1 MKLSIVLPCRNEVGN
16 IGRIVNSIRINGWNE
31 SNSEVIVIND
41 GSTDGT
47 TELLSILGEIY
58 SNLKV
63 INTSSRLGLGKSI
76 YLGITESK
84 NENIAVMD
92 TDGIHDPSYLAIMLK
107 EKLNG
112 IDLVIGSRYISGG
125 IMVGALY
132 PHLSKMMNKLVML
145 ITNSTVQD
153 QLCGYFV
160 ANKRDLLRVKENDF
174 IGFGEYFIRLVNFFE
189 NNGIVKEIPTTH
201 SVRISGVR
209 KSNRREMTRTYIKTA
224 LNVRRGI

>member
-16 IGRIVNSIRINGWNE
+16 ISQIVNSIRVNGWIE

-47 TELLSILGEIY
+47 TELLSILEKRY

-84 NENIAVMD
+84 NENIAVLD
-92 TDGIHDPSYLAIMLK
+92 TDGIHDPAYLALMLK
-107 EKLNG
+107 ENLNG
-112 IDLVIGSRYISGG
+112 FNLVIGSRYTSGG

-132 PHLSKMMNKLVML
+132 PHLSKMMNKLIKV
-145 ITNSTVQD
+145 ITNSNVQD
-153 QLCGYFV
+153 QLCGYFI
-160 ANKRDLLRVKENDF
+160 ANKKDLLLLQENDF
-174 IGFGEYFIRLVNFFE
+174 IGFGEYFIRLIHFFE
-189 NNGIVKEIPTTH
+189 NNSVVKEIPTTH
-201 SVRISGVR
+201 RVRMGGER
-209 KSNRREMTRTYIKTA
+209 KSNRREMTRAYIKTA
-224 LNVRRGI
+224 MNVRRGV